1 VFLPFWQE
9 DNVYFLR
16 QIRLHNTATYVLKAV
31 LSRHF
36 GARQARKSVGWKGSC
51 PMAQSL
57 SVLRT
62 EKKYPVSPI
71 TAGQIAARLSYVL
84 KYDPNC
90 PGGQPYRIKSVYFDS
105 FYDRDF
111 AQKESGLELRR
122 KIRLR
127 TYGQDSPIKLEWK
140 QKQGAKQQKHSLL
153 ISRAHA
159 EQILQGDYRCLTA
172 YDGELP
178 LQFYAVMTEQVYRP
192 KCLIQYQRLAY
203 HLPTNDIR
211 VTLDSGISAYEG
223 VPDLWADHPAA
234 YPVLEAGKSILEVK
248 YNHFLLDYVKTALAG
263 FDLTETANSK
273 YTAGRY
279 FGLGG
284 TFG

>member
-1 VFLPFWQE
+1 
-9 DNVYFLR
+9 
-16 QIRLHNTATYVLKAV
+16 
-31 LSRHF
+31 
-36 GARQARKSVGWKGSC
+36 
-51 PMAQSL
+51 MAQLL

-62 EKKYPVSPI
+62 EKKYPVSPV
-71 TAGQIAARLSYVL
+71 TAGQIAARLSYIL

-90 PGGQPYRIKSVYFDS
+90 PGGKPYLIKSVYFDS
-105 FYDRDF
+105 FYNRDF
-111 AQKESGLELRR
+111 AEKESGLELRR

-140 QKQGAKQQKHSLL
+140 QKQGTKQQKRSLL

-159 EQILQGDYRCLTA
+159 EQILQGNYRCLTA

-178 LQFYAVMTEQVYRP
+178 LQFYTVMTEQVYQP
-192 KCLIQYQRLAY
+192 KCLVQYQRLAY
-203 HLPTNDIR
+203 ILPSNDIR

-223 VPDLWADHPAA
+223 SLDLWTGNLPV
-234 YPVLEAGKSILEVK
+234 YPVMEAGKSILEVK
-248 YNHFLLDYVKTALAG
+248 YDHFLLDHVKTALAD

-284 TFG
+284 VIR